1 MEAKVL
7 KIEYGGEIT
16 GYIKPVSEQGGKK
29 S

>member
-1 MEAKVL
+1 MDAKVL
-7 KIEYGGEIT
+7 KIEYGGAIM